1 MLREQRRRRGS
12 APLGFLLHSE
22 NSLTEPEA
30 TILAL
35 DIPKPSEVAEGSDCV
50 FTPSCLTL
58 GAAGAQNDCSGPSTT
73 RELKKRTFQKPMY
86 FGYSTDGLEDGR

>member
-1 MLREQRRRRGS
+1 MVASGSVSEFSERSKNEVEQTFVSCAAPEALTVPPVLREQRRRRGS

-35 DIPKPSEVAEGSDCV
+35 G
-50 FTPSCLTL
+50 TP
-58 GAAGAQNDCSGPSTT
+58 
-73 RELKKRTFQKPMY
+73 
-86 FGYSTDGLEDGR
+86 

>member
-35 DIPKPSEVAEGSDCV
+35 GTPRPSEAIEGSDCV
-50 FTPSCLTL
+50 PTPSSPTL
-58 GAAGAQNDCSGPSTT
+58 GAAGAQDDFSGPSTT
-73 RELKKRTFQKPMY
+73 RGLRKRTFQKPVY
-86 FGYSTDGLEDGR
+86 FGYSTGELEDG